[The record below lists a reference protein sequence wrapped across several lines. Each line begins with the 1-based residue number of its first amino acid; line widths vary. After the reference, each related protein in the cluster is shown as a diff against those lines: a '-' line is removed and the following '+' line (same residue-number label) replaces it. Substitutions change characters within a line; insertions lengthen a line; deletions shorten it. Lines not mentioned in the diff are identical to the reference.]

1 MISIEI
7 QMASLQLNQ
16 EEKKSTIKI
25 LSLDGGGVRGYL
37 TASILANIEN
47 YLNHDKS
54 EYKPLGEYFDLI
66 VGTSTGAIIGGL
78 LAKGETAARIKEI
91 YEKDISFIF
100 ADEMKNSKLNIWSSK
115 YKKKNLELK
124 AKEYFGETTFARKDL
139 VTNLLITSVDIT
151 TAKPRFYKSDYM
163 VKNRTR
169 VDEKLADAIIASASA
184 PAYFPVSKEIEYSSY
199 LVDGGIVANNPS
211 LVALIDGI
219 KLQKQNKCDKTIL
232 LSVGTGRV
240 CEMPY
245 DVQKLEDTQL
255 GWLSN
260 NKAIIELLMSAQ
272 SKLAEFQT
280 EFLAKELDDIE
291 YRRINPDLGQKIGLD
306 EVAKIKILK
315 NLADLYEVDRE
326 WIMKNI
332 GDV

>member
-1 MISIEI
+1 MK
-7 QMASLQLNQ
+7 SL
-16 EEKKSTIKI
+16 KV

-37 TASILANIEN
+37 TASILANIEK
-47 YLNHDKS
+47 YLNDGKS
-54 EYKPLGEYFDLI
+54 EYIPLGKYFDLI
-66 VGTSTGAIIGGL
+66 AGTSTGAIIAGL
-78 LAKGETAARIKEI
+78 LAKGKTAKRVKEI
-91 YEKDISFIF
+91 YEADMAFIF

-115 YKKKNLELK
+115 YKKTNLEAK

-139 VTNLLITSVDIT
+139 VTNLLVTTVDIT
-151 TAKPRFYKSDYM
+151 TAKPRFYKSDYFA
-163 VKNRTR
+163 KNSTR
-169 VDEKLADAIIASASA
+169 VDELLADAIVASASA
-184 PAYFPVSKEIEYSSY
+184 PTYFPLSKEMEYSSY

-219 KLQKQNKCDKTIL
+219 KLQKQEEYEKTVL

-255 GWLSN
+255 GWISN
-260 NKAIIELLMSAQ
+260 NKAIIELLMNSQ
-272 SKLAEFQT
+272 SKLAEYQT
-280 EFLAKELDDIE
+280 EFLANELGVE
-291 YRRINPDLGQKIGLD
+291 CKRLNPDLGQKVGLD
-306 EVAKIKILK
+306 EVAKIGVLK
-315 NLADLYEVDRE
+315 NHADLYEVDRE

>member
-1 MISIEI
+1 MK
-7 QMASLQLNQ
+7 SL
-16 EEKKSTIKI
+16 KV

-37 TASILANIEN
+37 TASILANIEK
-47 YLNHDKS
+47 YLNDGKS
-54 EYKPLGEYFDLI
+54 EYIPLGKYFDLI
-66 VGTSTGAIIGGL
+66 AGTSTGAIIAGL
-78 LAKGETAARIKEI
+78 LAKGKTAKRVKEI
-91 YEKDISFIF
+91 YEKDMAFIF

-115 YKKKNLELK
+115 YKKTNLEAK

-139 VTNLLITSVDIT
+139 VTNLLVTTVDIT
-151 TAKPRFYKSDYM
+151 TAKPRFYKSDYFA
-163 VKNRTR
+163 KNSTR
-169 VDEKLADAIIASASA
+169 VDELLADAIVASASA
-184 PAYFPVSKEIEYSSY
+184 PTYFPLSKEMEYSSY

-219 KLQKQNKCDKTIL
+219 KLQKQEEYEKTVL

-255 GWLSN
+255 GWISN
-260 NKAIIELLMSAQ
+260 NKAIIELLMNSQ
-272 SKLAEFQT
+272 SKLAEYQT
-280 EFLAKELDDIE
+280 EFLANELGVE
-291 YRRINPDLGQKIGLD
+291 CKRLNPDLGQKVGLD
-306 EVAKIKILK
+306 EVAKIGVLK
-315 NLADLYEVDRE
+315 NHADLYEVDRE

>member
-1 MISIEI
+1 MK
-7 QMASLQLNQ
+7 LL
-16 EEKKSTIKI
+16 KI

-37 TASILANIEN
+37 TASILANIEKC
-47 YLNHDKS
+47 LNDGKS
-54 EYKPLGEYFDLI
+54 EYVPLGKYFDII
-66 VGTSTGAIIGGL
+66 VGTSTGAIIAGL
-78 LAKGETAARIKEI
+78 LAKGETAVKVKEI
-91 YEKDISFIF
+91 YEKDMAFIF
-100 ADEMKNSKLNIWSSK
+100 SDEMKNSKLKIWSSK
-115 YKKKNLELK
+115 YKKTNLEAK

-139 VTNLLITSVDIT
+139 VTNLLVTTVDIT
-151 TAKPRFYKSDYM
+151 TAKPRFYKSDYFS
-163 VKNRTR
+163 KNSTR
-169 VDEKLADAIIASASA
+169 VDELLADAIVASASA
-184 PAYFPVSKEIEYSSY
+184 PAYFPLSKEIEYSSY
-199 LVDGGIVANNPS
+199 LVDGGVVANNPS

-219 KLQKQNKCDKTIL
+219 KLQKQDGYDKTIL

-255 GWLSN
+255 GWISN
-260 NKAIIELLMSAQ
+260 NKAIIELLMNSQ

-280 EFLAKELDDIE
+280 EFLANELGVE
-291 YRRINPDLGQKIGLD
+291 YKRLNPDLGQKVGLD
-306 EVAKIKILK
+306 EVAKIKVLK